1 MSPHDEQNW
10 TTHNVKRDLLPSSL
24 SAEAIEMENTIRQKC
39 SDNRIKIQR
48 YEKDGEADG
57 KLNFCVEVCRYCEHK
72 KEHVVGGTDKTCT
85 KLAQIRS

>member
-1 MSPHDEQNW
+1 MSPYDEQNW

-24 SAEAIEMENTIRQKC
+24 SADAIEMEDTIRQKG

-57 KLNFCVEVCRYCEHK
+57 KLNFCVEVCRCGEHK
-72 KEHVVGGTDKTCT
+72 KEPMVRGTDKTCT